1 MFQGVATVEVPEVC
15 GGLGADGDS
24 FVLFIISLKDLLDL
38 RSLQQSHTSS
48 KLCVAMIWMA
58 ETTNYINRET
68 TVQVMKVGLSSN
80 H

>member
-48 KLCVAMIWMA
+48 KLCVAMI
-58 ETTNYINRET
+58 
-68 TVQVMKVGLSSN
+68 
-80 H
+80 